1 MNKFM
6 NIEIPVSIGELIDKI
21 SILKIKL
28 DQISQPEKKLNIKNE
43 LDILNEY
50 YFKIKN
56 EHLEIEKFLNELI
69 KVNLEIWD
77 LQEIS
82 KNKIINKEL
91 DLNYLEITTQ
101 IHNLNDL
108 RFEIKKEINLSFNS
122 EIIEE
127 KSYKKYQ

>member
-1 MNKFM
+1 M

>member
-1 MNKFM
+1 M
-6 NIEIPVSIGELIDKI
+6 NIEIPVSMGELIDKI

-28 DQISQPEKKLNIKNE
+28 DHISQPEKKLNIKNE

-50 YFKIKN
+50 FFKIKN
-56 EHLEIEKFLNELI
+56 EYLEIEKLLNELI

-82 KNKIINKEL
+82 KNKIVNKEL

-108 RFEIKKEINLSFNS
+108 RFEIKRKINLSFNS

>member
-1 MNKFM
+1 M

-91 DLNYLEITTQ
+91 DFNYLEITTQ